1 MAYLLD
7 TSLLV
12 RLANATDSQHATAVQ
27 AVLSLHRQGETLH
40 ITPQVMIEFRNVGTR
55 PIAQNG
61 LGMSTADTEAQSA
74 GFEVSFPLLADSPD
88 VYPAWKLLVQV
99 AGVVG
104 KQVHDARIVAI
115 CRVHGISHLLSFNV
129 AHFTRLASFVPGL
142 TVVDP
147 ATA

>member
-12 RLANATDSQHATAVQ
+12 RLANAANIQHATAVQ
-27 AVLSLHRQGETLH
+27 AVVNLHRQGETLH

-55 PIAQNG
+55 SIAQNG
-61 LGMSTADTEAQSA
+61 LGLSTADAESQAA
-74 GFEVSFPLLADSPD
+74 GFEASFPLLADTPD
-88 VYPAWKLLVQV
+88 VYSEWKALVQV
-99 AGVVG
+99 ARVVG

-129 AHFTRLASFVPGL
+129 AHFTRLAGFIPGL
-142 TVVDP
+142 TIVDP